1 METNLSAL
9 QGEVLALRCHLAA
22 LLDVLPRAVV
32 VPFQSA
38 LEHRSSLV
46 RDQLCDTAKTAF
58 DREVI
63 SLSVTRRRVKL
74 SEQGQQDQDASQQ

>member
-1 METNLSAL
+1 METNLSVL

-32 VPFQSA
+32 VPFSGA

-46 RDQLCDTAKTAF
+46 RDQLCETGKAAF
-58 DREVI
+58 DREVV
-63 SLSVTRRRVKL
+63 SLSVTRESFRLRDR
-74 SEQGQQDQDASQQ
+74 QNG